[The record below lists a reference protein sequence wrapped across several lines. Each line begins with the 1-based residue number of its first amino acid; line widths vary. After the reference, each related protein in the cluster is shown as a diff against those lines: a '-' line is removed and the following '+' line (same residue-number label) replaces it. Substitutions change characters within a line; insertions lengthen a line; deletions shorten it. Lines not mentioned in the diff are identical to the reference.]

1 MWFSKRLTRFKRDDD
16 GAITVD
22 FVVLTAALVSLAI
35 AVAQPIGETAE
46 GEAVAMKKCMRVL
59 GNQMANENRSL
70 TQKFRK
76 TQRRCAK
83 F

>member
-1 MWFSKRLTRFKRDDD
+1 MWFSKDLARFKRDDD
-16 GAITVD
+16 GAVTVD

-46 GEAVAMKKCMRVL
+46 GEAIAMKKCMRVL
-59 GNQMANENRSL
+59 GNQMAYDTRSL
-70 TQKFRK
+70 TQKFNR